1 MQTRAPGMKQWP
13 AGVFSWPQPVTSTAQ
28 HSTSTSPGADRF
40 SSRRND
46 EESPPAPSLPLFY
59 IGLVFD
65 YLLASAPW
73 YRLSR
78 LSPRE
83 SSRRPSRACECAMDL
98 AAPVLQCSVAVEYRY
113 CMYTMC
119 ILFTLLSCCDQC
131 SQVLCSHS
139 SLLFVLLYLNNVS
152 LFLFATFGCMYYKP

>member
-1 MQTRAPGMKQWP
+1 MQTRAPGMKWWP

-98 AAPVLQCSVAVEYRY
+98 AAPVLQCSSVAVEYRY

-119 ILFTLLSCCDQC
+119 ILSLYSIVLLRLVQ
-131 SQVLCSHS
+131 SHS
-139 SLLFVLLYLNNVS
+139 SLLFVLLYLNNVL

>member
-1 MQTRAPGMKQWP
+1 MTNATHSVRQTIRTAARVELMAAASMQTRAPGMKWWP

-28 HSTSTSPGADRF
+28 HEHSTSTSPGADRF

-98 AAPVLQCSVAVEYRY
+98 AAPVL
-113 CMYTMC
+113 
-119 ILFTLLSCCDQC
+119 
-131 SQVLCSHS
+131 
-139 SLLFVLLYLNNVS
+139 
-152 LFLFATFGCMYYKP
+152 